1 MVRDAR
7 SVMHRSRYRVRGTL
21 SLGHFSLST
30 GCFEARPTIIVS
42 EQHLDW
48 AQRDPAETYRNEKPL
63 CSSKNNSRSGTQV
76 RRELR
81 TEQLR
86 ACRALGRALAQTD
99 ICRSDGD
106 HAQHPKLNLAD
117 HINGWD

>member
-30 GCFEARPTIIVS
+30 GCFEAHPTIIVS

-63 CSSKNNSRSGTQV
+63 CSSKNYSRSGTQV

-81 TEQLR
+81 PEKLR
-86 ACRALGRALAQTD
+86 EFRELGHELAP
-99 ICRSDGD
+99 RHLKKRWSS
-106 HAQHPKLNLAD
+106 AQHPLYFLRI
-117 HINGWD
+117 H

>member
-30 GCFEARPTIIVS
+30 GCFEAHPTIIVS

-48 AQRDPAETYRNEKPL
+48 PKETLLRPIGM
-63 CSSKNNSRSGTQV
+63 KNRGAAAKIIHG
-76 RRELR
+76 RER
-81 TEQLR
+81 K
-86 ACRALGRALAQTD
+86 LG
-99 ICRSDGD
+99 G
-106 HAQHPKLNLAD
+106 N
-117 HINGWD
+117 